1 MFEQQG
7 ASLLTHTHMGLS
19 KMKGGGGNLWHFLG
33 GENDDRALDF
43 FGVSIGYPQIHG
55 FRMDSEC
62 NAFSTQ
68 ASATFDTRRTEF
80 QGRAKGNHNFLDR
93 AGLQGDIG
101 DTLWSFVT

>member
-1 MFEQQG
+1 
-7 ASLLTHTHMGLS
+7 
-19 KMKGGGGNLWHFLG
+19 
-33 GENDDRALDF
+33 
-43 FGVSIGYPQIHG
+43 
-55 FRMDSEC
+55 MDSEC